1 MMPIWQNF
9 NPAMA
14 TVDLSP
20 ILRAPKSQVKPGGH
34 GRGMGSILSECQM
47 TGIGS
52 THVRINIC
60 IYVRICRI
68 YIYINT
74 IILITIYIYIYL
86 SPYIYL

>member
-1 MMPIWQNF
+1 MMPIWQTF

-20 ILRAPKSQVKPGGH
+20 ILRAPKSQVKPEG

-52 THVRINIC
+52 THVGINMR
-60 IYVRICRI
+60 IYVYTNMSDIYI
-68 YIYINT
+68 LYIKIQLYLESYVYIYIH
-74 IILITIYIYIYL
+74 L
-86 SPYIYL
+86 